1 MYVNLN
7 DKSTLLR
14 SKRHVQFLVLSVLNK
29 ATKLIVKELVPVLGI
44 KKKNTLGNVSRCI
57 NLQENERMWQDR
69 NNRSSQNGEKNNTY
83 QRNKCFTFVMQL
95 GFYFSARPAFDISN
109 VLLDRLEYCVAIFG
123 QVLACFR
130 SYLCWCKWTAVK
142 PNNAK

>member
-44 KKKNTLGNVSRCI
+44 KKTLGNVGRCI
-57 NLQENERMWQDR
+57 NLQENERM
-69 NNRSSQNGEKNNTY
+69 
-83 QRNKCFTFVMQL
+83 
-95 GFYFSARPAFDISN
+95 
-109 VLLDRLEYCVAIFG
+109 
-123 QVLACFR
+123 
-130 SYLCWCKWTAVK
+130 
-142 PNNAK
+142 

>member
-44 KKKNTLGNVSRCI
+44 KKKTLGNVGRCI
-57 NLQENERMWQDR
+57 NLQENERM
-69 NNRSSQNGEKNNTY
+69 
-83 QRNKCFTFVMQL
+83 
-95 GFYFSARPAFDISN
+95 
-109 VLLDRLEYCVAIFG
+109 
-123 QVLACFR
+123 
-130 SYLCWCKWTAVK
+130 
-142 PNNAK
+142 